1 MRIKRLKLEGFKDEN
16 RSVDIQFPNNNIAIL
31 FGKNGC
37 GKTSLLR
44 IINAILEKS
53 DDILLAE
60 KVEKISI
67 VLSDGQ
73 KDEKYDI
80 HRYNEDN
87 TNDKMIVRKYPESK
101 YEWDDFPDNISSIL
115 FGVNRAISYNVNV
128 TTIQIE
134 RFFRSEF
141 GVTYR
146 KLLRNYRENFSED
159 LVHYLNRVDN
169 RSESRLG
176 FSNKYNQLM
185 RDNVTI
191 DKLDMTTVEEVLNRN
206 FNRANRQRS
215 LRVRDAVFNTLSDI
229 VEFGAEK
236 KEDIYRKHI
245 NFKDEIMKNKDKLLE
260 ALEESTDNSLQKL
273 LINILEKMDADEI
286 IEECEKSDIIL
297 NLLARM
303 LEELNKEDGMLK
315 AINSLVE
322 IYNEHLTEGKS
333 LKIDE
338 KGVYVEFENKNNN
351 HILSQ
356 LSSGEKHLLSLLT
369 GCMIIG
375 SNKDI
380 VMIDEPELSL
390 NVSWKKKILSTLSE
404 ILPNSQII
412 VATHSSSVINI
423 NFDAMVEMD

>member
-1 MRIKRLKLEGFKDEN
+1 MRIKQLRIKGFKDEQRIVN
-16 RSVDIQFPNNNIAIL
+16 IEFPDDNIAIL

-37 GKTSLLR
+37 GKTSILR
-44 IINAILEKS
+44 IISAILGKTE
-53 DDILLAE
+53 DVLLEE
-60 KVEKISI
+60 KVEEVEI
-67 VLSDGQ
+67 VLSDTKQ
-73 KDEKYDI
+73 DKTYNI
-80 HRYNEDN
+80 QRYNEDDI
-87 TNDKMIVRKYPESK
+87 NDKNRDREDLESK
-101 YEWDDFPDNISSIL
+101 YKWGDFPNNVSSIL
-115 FGVNRAISYNVNV
+115 FGVNRAISYNMNV
-128 TTIQIE
+128 TPIQIE
-134 RFFRSEF
+134 RFLRSEF
-141 GVTYR
+141 GRTYR
-146 KLLRNYRENFSED
+146 SLLRNRGENFSED

-185 RDNVTI
+185 RNNVTI
-191 DKLDMTTVEEVLNRN
+191 EKLDMTSVEEVLNRN
-206 FNRANRQRS
+206 FNSANRQRS

-236 KEDIYRKHI
+236 KEKIYQEHI

-260 ALEESTDNSLQKL
+260 ALEESTDNSLQRL
-273 LINILEKMDADEI
+273 LINTLKKTNADEI
-286 IEECEKSDIIL
+286 IEDCEKSDIIL

-315 AINSLVE
+315 AINYLLE
-322 IYNEHLTEGKS
+322 IYNEHLSEGKS

-338 KGVYVEFENKNNN
+338 KGTYIEFENKKNN

-375 SNKDI
+375 SNKNI

-390 NVSWKKKILSTLSE
+390 NVSWKKKILSTLND
-404 ILPNSQII
+404 ILPNAQII
-412 VATHSSSVINI
+412 VATHSSSVVNN
-423 NFDAMVEMD
+423 NFDAMVELE